1 MIERTPRHILLVRPS
16 ALGDVCR
23 TVPLAASLQRAFPDS
38 RIDWLVQDSFAGAI
52 AAHPGV
58 HRVIPFARKELGRL
72 MRRGHVR
79 RVLRWTRSLADQ
91 PYDLAIDAQG
101 LLRSAFFTWSS
112 RAPRRVGYGNAP
124 EGAPIFYNIRPRVDC
139 SLHAVDRML
148 ALLDAIGVEPVRDMR
163 LYTSAESRARAA
175 ALCPPG
181 CVVIAPT
188 SRWASKRWPIE
199 RFRSLVVQLLAASDT
214 CVAVVGGPGEEEQ
227 CRPLLDLAG
236 PTDRVIDLVGKTSV
250 EVLMAVIESSR
261 LVVAN
266 DSAALHMAV
275 GFDRPIVAL
284 YGPTDVSRVGP
295 YQREADVIQHRL
307 PGESVNHKDDTQ
319 VRLMERI
326 SVEEV
331 LAACRRRI
339 LPSSEGTVSARQAG
353 W

>member
-1 MIERTPRHILLVRPS
+1 MNERTTQDILLVRPS

-23 TVPLAASLQRAFPDS
+23 SVPLAASLKRAFPNA

-58 HRVIPFARKELGRL
+58 HRVIPFARKTLGRL
-72 MRRGHVR
+72 MRRGRLVQ
-79 RVLRWTRSLADQ
+79 VLRWTRSLADH

-112 RAPRRVGYGNAP
+112 QAPRRVGYGNAP
-124 EGAPIFYNIRPRVDC
+124 EGAAIFYNVRPRVDR
-139 SLHAVDRML
+139 SMHAVDRML
-148 ALLDAIGVEPVRDMR
+148 ALLEAIGVEPVRDMR
-163 LYTSAESRARAA
+163 LYTSDEAKARAA

-181 CVVIAPT
+181 CVVVAPT

-199 RFRSLVVQLLAASDT
+199 RFRTLVDHLLASTDVR
-214 CVAVVGGPGEEEQ
+214 VAIVGGPGEQEQ

-236 PTDRVIDLVGKTSV
+236 SSHRVVDLVGKTSV
-250 EVLMAVIESSR
+250 EDLMAVIESSR

-284 YGPTDVSRVGP
+284 YGPTDVGRVGP
-295 YQREADVIQHRL
+295 YRRQADVIQHRV
-307 PGESVNHKDDTQ
+307 PGEPVNHKDDAQ

-331 LAACRRRI
+331 VEACRAW
-339 LPSSEGTVSARQAG
+339 VSG
-353 W
+353 